1 MQRQQGKCLKPMRI
15 RVLGQPVTVSMAV
28 LAVLE
33 TVIFCIVL
41 IAIARMPIVT
51 QRIGLLWPRAL
62 IYSAAMATSLMA
74 FGLYSGRQRS
84 RGAGFFARVLIAMTA
99 GIAVTTLCF
108 RLIPS
113 FWIGGYVLSIATASA
128 GAIVLALR
136 LGVGQLVDEA
146 PIRRRVLV
154 YGTGKQASLVAQLR
168 RRADR
173 RGFALAGFV
182 RPEGERLEV
191 PEQRV
196 LSADAGLV
204 ALSRTNNID
213 EIVVAMDDRR
223 RAFPANALLEC
234 RIAGVQV
241 MDVASFLERET
252 GRVRIDALNPSWLIF
267 GKGFSRSPLR
277 LLLSGLFDFV
287 ASFLLLVVALPA
299 MLVTALTIKLED
311 GWRAPVLYQQE
322 RVGLRGK
329 TFQLLKFRSMCT
341 DAEINGQA
349 RWAQKNDPRVTGV
362 GAVMRKLRIDE
373 LPQLFN
379 VLRGEMSLVGPRPE
393 RPQFVAKLCEKIPYY
408 MHRHCVKPGITGWAQ
423 LCYPY
428 GASEREALE
437 KLEYDLY
444 YIKHSGF
451 VFDLSILMQ
460 TAEVVF
466 FGKGA
471 R

>member
-1 MQRQQGKCLKPMRI
+1 MRI

-41 IAIARMPIVT
+41 ILIARMPIVT

-62 IYSAAMATSLMA
+62 IYSAVMATCLMA
-74 FGLYSGRQRS
+74 FGLYSGRQRA
-84 RGAGFFARVLIAMTA
+84 RGAGFFARVLIAMAA

-113 FWIGGYVLSIATASA
+113 FWIGGYVLSIATVSA
-128 GAIVLALR
+128 GALVLALR

-146 PIRRRVLV
+146 PIRRRVLI
-154 YGTGKQASLVAQLR
+154 YGAGKQASLVAQLR
-168 RRADR
+168 RRADQ

-204 ALSRTNNID
+204 ALSRMNNID
-213 EIVVAMDDRR
+213 EIIVAMDDRR
-223 RAFPANALLEC
+223 RAFPTNALLEC

-241 MDVASFLERET
+241 MDVTTFLERET

-267 GKGFSRSPLR
+267 GNGFSRSRLR
-277 LLLSGLFDFV
+277 LFLSGVFDCV
-287 ASFLLLVVALPA
+287 ASFILLIVALPA
-299 MLVTALTIKLED
+299 MLMTALVIKLED
-311 GWRAPVLYQQE
+311 GWRAPALYRQE

-329 TFQLLKFRSMCT
+329 TFQLLKFRSMCM
-341 DAEINGQA
+341 DAEMNGQA
-349 RWAQKNDPRVTGV
+349 RWAQKNDPRITSV

-373 LPQLFN
+373 LPQLLN

-444 YIKHSGF
+444 YIKHSSF
-451 VFDLSILMQ
+451 IFDLVILMQ